1 MFAVKNVNSASYS
14 TLSVPLVM
22 QPARWLMLLALLL
35 VGCSSTPPRL
45 NDYPVDAAS
54 LPSERVPQS
63 TSGTAA
69 TLPVLT
75 LASLEQGNHHPA
87 IAALFKKAEQ
97 ARQQRQWRKALK
109 YLDQARQIQP
119 RNAGVLYR
127 QAWVNLQ
134 LGQASQAEQLL
145 RRAKVFSANNDTLER
160 RLDWL
165 LADALDAQ
173 GKAGAARAARQR
185 ATR

>member
-1 MFAVKNVNSASYS
+1 MFAVKNVKNATCS
-14 TLSVPLVM
+14 TLPVPLMM
-22 QPARWLMLLALLL
+22 QPACWLMLLALLL

-54 LPSERVPQS
+54 LPSERAPQS
-63 TSGTAA
+63 ASGKAA

-75 LASLEQGNHHPA
+75 LASLEQGHHHPA

-119 RNAGVLYR
+119 RNPAVFYR
-127 QAWVNLQ
+127 QAWVSLQMGDRAQARNLLQ
-134 LGQASQAEQLL
+134 RGLVFAQSDMAMTERLNQLL
-145 RRAKVFSANNDTLER
+145 
-160 RLDWL
+160 
-165 LADALDAQ
+165 AQ
-173 GKAGAARAARQR
+173 CQ
-185 ATR
+185 